1 MLIREWYDGSLMEGL
16 LVWGTTIIDHFPFLF
31 SLAVNKEALVAHVW
45 NPVGEEGE
53 GGGGGG
59 GGGGG
64 PLISLDLSI
73 IGN

>member
-1 MLIREWYDGSLMEGL
+1 MLIREWYDGSLMERL
-16 LVWGTTIIDHFPFLF
+16 LVWGTTIVDHFPFLF

-45 NPVGEEGE
+45 NP

-59 GGGGG
+59 GVCG